1 MNLTA
6 RSCFFFIYNFVCAI
20 FHRMIIII
28 TERERGY
35 HHRQNLSLSPFPLKL
50 TWDDVNA
57 WRGAF
62 LLLLLLLPLSFLF
75 PFFSFSLSERHFFP
89 GLRILLLQ
97 LTQILQLALLPLQ
110 RRPCFFIWRFF
121 FHNIFFLPFAFCRFF
136 AASFLP
142 YFGLAC
148 FSVPRLTL
156 VIRVWDAVTNVT
168 ARRNRYP
175 THKQDWACS
184 WGDVSLGFNAFRLG
198 RTEQQPGLSIDT
210 F

>member
-28 TERERGY
+28 TERERVPPPSES
-35 HHRQNLSLSPFPLKL
+35 LSLSPFPLKL

-62 LLLLLLLPLSFLF
+62 LLLLLLLLLSFLF

-121 FHNIFFLPFAFCRFF
+121 FITFSSSLSRSVAFLPPVFCPTL
-136 AASFLP
+136 AWPVSP
-142 YFGLAC
+142 YPAL
-148 FSVPRLTL
+148 L
-156 VIRVWDAVTNVT
+156 
-168 ARRNRYP
+168 
-175 THKQDWACS
+175 
-184 WGDVSLGFNAFRLG
+184 
-198 RTEQQPGLSIDT
+198 
-210 F
+210 